1 VNRPKL
7 VKSIAGVI
15 ATLAVL
21 IWALAGWLWPDVTD
35 EVKSWLTYNQPGQYF
50 VASVAD
56 GDTITVSNGG
66 DSFVVR
72 LIGVDTP
79 ETHHPNKPVQCY
91 GEEAGDYLDKL
102 LAGEVVRLEADP
114 ASDETDRYDR
124 KLRYVYRSSDNLFI
138 NKHLVERGYGVSYKS
153 FEHSKLPSFNR
164 AEQTA
169 MDDNLGLWSACEP
182 FLNQYGVYETEPA
195 G

>member
-1 VNRPKL
+1 VDKAKL
-7 VKSIAGVI
+7 AKSIAGVV
-15 ATLAVL
+15 AALAVL
-21 IWALAGWLWPDVTD
+21 IWALAGWLWPDAVG
-35 EVKSWLTYNQPGQYF
+35 EVESWLSSNQPGQYF

-91 GEEAGDYLDKL
+91 GEQAGDYLDAL

-124 KLRYVYRSSDNLFI
+124 KLRYVYRSQDDLFI
-138 NKHLVERGYGVSYKS
+138 NQHLVERGYGVSYRS
-153 FEHSKLPSFNR
+153 FAHSKLPAFEY
-164 AEQTA
+164 AETEA
-169 MDDNLGLWSACEP
+169 RRSGLGLWSNCQP
-182 FLNQYGVYETEPA
+182 KLNDYGVYETEPA
-195 G
+195 R

>member
-1 VNRPKL
+1 MNKVKL
-7 VKSIAGVI
+7 TKSIAGVV
-15 ATLAVL
+15 AALTVVV
-21 IWALAGWLWPDVTD
+21 WALAGWLWPDATA

-56 GDTITVSNGG
+56 GDTITVSNGD

-91 GEEAGDYLDKL
+91 GEAAGDYLDKL

-114 ASDETDRYDR
+114 QSDETDRYDR
-124 KLRYVYRSSDNLFI
+124 KLRYVYRSSDDLFV
-138 NKHLVERGYGVSYKS
+138 NQDLVERGYGVSYRN
-153 FEHSKLPSFNR
+153 FAHSKLDEFEH
-164 AEQTA
+164 AETEA
-169 MDDNLGLWSACEP
+169 RREGLGLWSSCQP
-182 FLNQYGVYETEPA
+182 KLNDYGIYETEPA
-195 G
+195 